1 MCFQHT
7 FSFGLEKSRLNTVKL
22 TVQTEDFCCASVFF
36 LARAALAR
44 SLLTSAAG
52 ERLPLLTSLS
62 KTQWQSTMREDKYK
76 SVVRGGT
83 GCLACD
89 NDTMLKTILK

>member
-1 MCFQHT
+1 MP
-7 FSFGLEKSRLNTVKL
+7 
-22 TVQTEDFCCASVFF
+22 VFF
-36 LARAALAR
+36 LASAALAR

-62 KTQWQSTMREDKYK
+62 NQRRAYLRKLADYK

-89 NDTMLKTILK
+89 NDTMLKTMLK